1 MNLTITQ
8 DNTRT
13 ETINS
18 SIIDKLYEIAFA
30 ASSDPNST
38 VSLTGRLESPKG
50 YKFKIDWL
58 NTNFSP
64 DLTITVPS
72 SG

>member
-8 DNTRT
+8 DNSRT

-18 SIIDKLYEIAFA
+18 TIIDRLYEIAFA
-30 ASSDPNST
+30 ASTDPNST
-38 VSLTGRLESPKG
+38 VSLTGRLESPTG
-50 YKFKIDWL
+50 YAAKIEWL

-64 DLTITVPS
+64 DLTITVPT